1 MKLLHIQH
9 AGSTDADSLSR
20 IAYISKKFWGYP
32 NEWMDVWRPILTL
45 DPESLTKHPAYVAH
59 VNEQFIGF
67 YQLALGGLAELKHL
81 WVLPQWMGQEV
92 GKQLFLHACGVGRE
106 HGLESF
112 GIQADP
118 NALGFYQKMGAVLV
132 GYEDSSVLGHPR
144 KLPILEM
151 RL

>member
-92 GKQLFLHACGVGRE
+92 GKQLFCTPAE
-106 HGLESF
+106 
-112 GIQADP
+112 
-118 NALGFYQKMGAVLV
+118 LGGNMVSNRSASKQIRMRSG
-132 GYEDSSVLGHPR
+132 SIR
-144 KLPILEM
+144 KWVQC
-151 RL
+151 